1 MLAQQDRTPADRLR
15 DHGRLLV
22 RRAVNRDDW
31 IADALLNIAANGQ
44 VEWSPQ
50 QWDTLL
56 TEIAGNNMSID
67 EFLDF
72 YT

>member
-1 MLAQQDRTPADRLR
+1 MLAQLDRTPADRLR
-15 DHGRLLV
+15 DHGRLKV

-44 VEWSPQ
+44 TEWTPQ
-50 QWDTLL
+50 QWDALL
-56 TEIAGNNMSID
+56 AEIAGNDMCID